1 MTSPSAILVSR
12 GWGLQLN
19 QECRMEGCYCLKLR
33 SDVLESLSSR
43 AITKTILHPEGESHA
58 NLAKAVSPSFAM
70 TIPLSTPAMP
80 SANIHPLYF
89 SRDDATAPE
98 TSNIPNDKT

>member
-43 AITKTILHPEGESHA
+43 AFTKTILHPEKESHA

-80 SANIHPLYF
+80 LGEHSSAILSERRCNGA
-89 SRDDATAPE
+89 RDLQHLE
-98 TSNIPNDKT
+98 